1 MLLQADCRR
10 TFNFKFKFKV
20 ARKAQNACHFFSLKT
35 SCTTSIEHHLGSCLT
50 QWFDWLV
57 CFLAVAHIVSA
68 AGTDMAASSRVAAG
82 PRCFLLPKSHAA
94 PHSCDARSATSSP
107 ALCRS
112 LLPSSSSKP
121 LLKPSSNA
129 IRHSLF
135 RGQSEIFFSKGCSR
149 SSRIQ
154 ASGDAYSG
162 NSIVW
167 PTAELQLPYAREVE
181 QQERPPGLVDLDP
194 QNMLLRQRIVFLG
207 GQVSSIALFSLH

>member
-1 MLLQADCRR
+1 
-10 TFNFKFKFKV
+10 
-20 ARKAQNACHFFSLKT
+20 
-35 SCTTSIEHHLGSCLT
+35 
-50 QWFDWLV
+50 
-57 CFLAVAHIVSA
+57 
-68 AGTDMAASSRVAAG
+68 MAAASRVAAG

-121 LLKPSSNA
+121 LLKRSSNA
-129 IRHSLF
+129 IWHSLF
-135 RGQSEIFFSKGCSR
+135 RGQSENIFSKGCSR

-207 GQVSSIALFSLH
+207 GQVSSIALFFLHYSL